1 MATGPGRTPGPR
13 LQNHLF
19 GRDLVPEVTALWAG
33 SCPIKDDPDHFF
45 LQAGVEWVKMEVVK
59 KIAILGSTGSIG
71 RSTLAVVAEHPQEFT
86 VAGLAAGRN
95 VELLAAQ
102 IGQFQPALVSVQD
115 EEAAARLRQLLP
127 SGNTRQI
134 LAGPQGAATVATAA
148 GADLVVSAMVGAA
161 GLEPTLAAI
170 EAGIPVA
177 LANKETLVAAGSL
190 VMAAARKKGVA
201 LLPVDS
207 EHSALMQA
215 MEGQRREDVKKL
227 WLTASGGPFRSWPAE
242 KLAEVTPAQ
251 ALRHPNWS
259 MGAKITI
266 DSATMM
272 NKALEVIEA
281 SVLFGLPV
289 DRIGVY
295 IHPQSIIHSLVEYV
309 DGSVIAQ
316 LGVPDM
322 RLPIAYALTYPR
334 RLPLSGPPLDLGQ
347 IAQLTFEEPDL
358 QRFPSL
364 KLGYE
369 AARAGGTMPAVLN
382 AANEVAVAAFLEER
396 LSYRGIPRVVAA
408 TMEAHTPAPLAS
420 LAQVLEVNRWARE
433 CAQDLI
439 ARKGAGNPS

>member
-1 MATGPGRTPGPR
+1 MKN
-13 LQNHLF
+13 L
-19 GRDLVPEVTALWAG
+19 
-33 SCPIKDDPDHFF
+33 
-45 LQAGVEWVKMEVVK
+45 
-59 KIAILGSTGSIG
+59 AILGSTGSIG
-71 RSTLAVVAEHPQEFT
+71 QSTLAVVAEHPREFR
-86 VAGLAAGRN
+86 VQGLAAGRN

-102 IGQFQPALVSVQD
+102 IGQFHPVLVSVQD
-115 EEAAARLRQLLP
+115 EAAAARLQELLP
-127 SGNTRQI
+127 SSGNPEI
-134 LAGPQGAATVATAA
+134 LAGPEGAAAVATAA
-148 GADLVVSAMVGAA
+148 EVDLVVSAMVGAA

-190 VMAAARKKGVA
+190 VMAAARERDVA

-215 MEGQRREDVKKL
+215 MEGHRREDVKKL
-227 WLTASGGPFRSWPAE
+227 WLTASGGPFRSWSGE
-242 KLAEVTPAQ
+242 KLAQVTPEQ
-251 ALRHPNWS
+251 ALRHPNWN

-289 DRIGVY
+289 DQVGVY
-295 IHPQSIIHSLVEYV
+295 IHPQSIIHSLVEFV

-334 RLPLSGPPLDLGQ
+334 RLPLSGPSLDLGQ

-358 QRFPSL
+358 KRFPAL
-364 KLGYE
+364 RLGYE
-369 AARAGGTMPAVLN
+369 AARTGGTMPAVLN
-382 AANEVAVAAFLEER
+382 AANEIAVAAFLQEG
-396 LSYRGIPRVVAA
+396 LSFLGIPRIVEE
-408 TMEAHTPAPLAS
+408 TMAAHTPMPLQD
-420 LAQVLEVNRWARE
+420 LAQVLGVNRWARE
-433 CAQDLI
+433 FAQRLI
-439 ARKGAGNPS
+439 EQKGAANLS